1 MERRTTLK
9 WMACMASSATSTTSL
24 VAGSCLQAAADSQA
38 HAVVACWLWGTA
50 VLPHYAVEMSCW
62 LLRMVDQVVERSGLR
77 TRRSMPIDN
86 GVWRLGIGLGDFA
99 CEWLLIWL
107 LMGGQPNPNSAK

>member
-1 MERRTTLK
+1 
-9 WMACMASSATSTTSL
+9 MASSATSTTSL

-107 LMGGQPNPNSAK
+107 LMGGQPNPN

>member
-1 MERRTTLK
+1 
-9 WMACMASSATSTTSL
+9 MASSATSTTSL

-50 VLPHYAVEMSCW
+50 VLPHYTVEMRCW

-86 GVWRLGIGLGDFA
+86 GVWRLGIALATLRASGCSSGFSWVVSLTLTKQSSYFHA
-99 CEWLLIWL
+99 LLK
-107 LMGGQPNPNSAK
+107 G